1 MRSTLQPEGPP
12 AVPLTRSVAA
22 ALDATVEEPSAVA
35 LQVAVA
41 PSPGLTVRDELVVTL
56 DGRPLPATETR
67 THTGARMH
75 LLQAPIGRLSVR
87 YEATVTGLADVVPV
101 TAAELWEYLRPSRFI
116 ESDRFN
122 DVAGE
127 LFGGIRDPAQLL
139 FSVSSWVGSVLSYV
153 PGSSGPMDGAGQ
165 TMDLGAGVCRDYAH
179 LVAAMLRARGVAAR
193 VVAAYAP
200 GCAPMD
206 FHAVVEADL
215 KGGWQVLD
223 ATLLAPRQTLVRIAT
238 GRDAADTAFMSSN
251 GGSVVLD
258 RSEVFAVVDGELP
271 VDDVD
276 TLVPLR

>member
-1 MRSTLQPEGPP
+1 M
-12 AVPLTRSVAA
+12 TRSVAT
-22 ALDATVEEPSAVA
+22 ALDATVEKSSDVA

-41 PSPGLTVRDELVVTL
+41 PSPGLTVRDGLVVTL
-56 DGRPLPATETR
+56 DGRPLPVTETR
-67 THTGARMH
+67 THTGTRMH
-75 LLQAPIGRLSVR
+75 LLRAPAGRLSIR
-87 YEATVTGLADVVPV
+87 YEATVTGRADPVPV
-101 TAAELWEYLRPSRFI
+101 TAAEVWEYLRPSRFV

-127 LFGGIRDPAQLL
+127 LFGGVGDPARLL
-139 FSVSSWVGSVLSYV
+139 SAVSSWVGGALSYV

-179 LVAAMLRARGVAAR
+179 LVAAMLRARGMAAR
-193 VVAAYAP
+193 VVAVYAP

-215 KGGWQVLD
+215 GGRWQVLD

-271 VDDVD
+271 VDDLD
-276 TLVPLR
+276 SLVPLR